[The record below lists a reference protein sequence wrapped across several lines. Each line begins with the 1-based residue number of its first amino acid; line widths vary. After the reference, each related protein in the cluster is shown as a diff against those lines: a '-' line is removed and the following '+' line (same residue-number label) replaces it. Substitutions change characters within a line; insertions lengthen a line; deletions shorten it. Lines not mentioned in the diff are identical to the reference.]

1 MDTNSSFSS
10 SYIYER
16 KTDSSLDLCLRML
29 KPSLLVG
36 SSVSAPLYAITCVAE
51 ASLKLR
57 GIRRAP
63 ESFMIEGPIY
73 LPAHLPKDPVNWSG
87 IPTGLTGLY
96 ELPTGKSKTWPWNY
110 QPPDPQLPQL
120 GGPEIDCP
128 GLTAIGSNTTERGR
142 WHPVYLPLIAVT
154 TLVCLFCTVYVLRRR
169 RVFQFPRLISDSV
182 DLSFLPTH
190 FDTPDSTGWAGC
202 TAQEAGQP
210 EAIRINL
217 NEVLGHGAN
226 GTMVFAG
233 MFGTHQTAVKRIVRQ
248 PQLEKHWRREHAILL
263 RHHHPHLVRCYW
275 TGSTANFHYL
285 VMQRCETTLSELLRT
300 ASPLHSF
307 QMWGLTPC
315 EVIHQVLQAVV
326 CLHQNHI
333 VHRDLKPS
341 NVLIATGDFG
351 GQARAVVGDFGLS
364 RPMPAG
370 RTDLTNSLGSHLTD
384 TMWGTKT
391 NSSNNGNPNPPG
403 SNVIYHNNDVRSAGA
418 VAAAAISPLDPGSDL
433 TSVGVTFGT
442 LGWMAPE
449 LCDPETKHLTY
460 SIDIFA
466 CGLLAYHVL
475 TGGEHPYD
483 QSELSDSE
491 QPSVKMD
498 SGSSGTSNRPGAAD
512 SGINGIN
519 RHFPAISESN
529 HSPTPVCHSIASRL
543 SRHHA
548 RQLAIAENRT
558 PSLNRLTESK
568 CLVDLPRAFLG
579 RQLIQTMLS
588 HDPVDR
594 PSAEEV
600 IYDPL
605 FWTASKTIR
614 FLSELSDV
622 LDTRDEE
629 IQSTGSSPTNLFS
642 SRQNNVNPRPTTHR
656 FFAERRALLEM
667 LNPHAPFVFSEH
679 WFHRLEP
686 ELVLDLLNTR
696 GYDLG
701 LSKIRE
707 LLGSLQYGN
716 PKSPSCNSQS
726 YSPIISR
733 RAEALKPWKRGEV
746 VASSAT
752 INSASPSR
760 VASNHPVR
768 LEWET
773 VSGSDLAPLSPPVE
787 PAGLTVLDLSV
798 APDSVEHTGR
808 RPRRRPNQAKKI
820 RPRKK
825 DKKAARERQE
835 IVARAG
841 CELSTAVKTK
851 IISSSDS

>member
-1 MDTNSSFSS
+1 MAYLFT
-10 SYIYER
+10 
-16 KTDSSLDLCLRML
+16 LR
-29 KPSLLVG
+29 
-36 SSVSAPLYAITCVAE
+36 
-51 ASLKLR
+51 
-57 GIRRAP
+57 
-63 ESFMIEGPIY
+63 
-73 LPAHLPKDPVNWSG
+73 
-87 IPTGLTGLY
+87 
-96 ELPTGKSKTWPWNY
+96 
-110 QPPDPQLPQL
+110 
-120 GGPEIDCP
+120 
-128 GLTAIGSNTTERGR
+128 
-142 WHPVYLPLIAVT
+142 
-154 TLVCLFCTVYVLRRR
+154 
-169 RVFQFPRLISDSV
+169 
-182 DLSFLPTH
+182 
-190 FDTPDSTGWAGC
+190 
-202 TAQEAGQP
+202 
-210 EAIRINL
+210 
-217 NEVLGHGAN
+217 
-226 GTMVFAG
+226 
-233 MFGTHQTAVKRIVRQ
+233 
-248 PQLEKHWRREHAILL
+248 
-263 RHHHPHLVRCYW
+263 
-275 TGSTANFHYL
+275 
-285 VMQRCETTLSELLRT
+285 
-300 ASPLHSF
+300 
-307 QMWGLTPC
+307 
-315 EVIHQVLQAVV
+315 
-326 CLHQNHI
+326 
-333 VHRDLKPS
+333 
-341 NVLIATGDFG
+341 NVL
-351 GQARAVVGDFGLS
+351 
-364 RPMPAG
+364 
-370 RTDLTNSLGSHLTD
+370 
-384 TMWGTKT
+384 
-391 NSSNNGNPNPPG
+391 
-403 SNVIYHNNDVRSAGA
+403 SAA
-418 VAAAAISPLDPGSDL
+418 
-433 TSVGVTFGT
+433 
-442 LGWMAPE
+442 
-449 LCDPETKHLTY
+449 
-460 SIDIFA
+460 
-466 CGLLAYHVL
+466 
-475 TGGEHPYD
+475 
-483 QSELSDSE
+483 
-491 QPSVKMD
+491 
-498 SGSSGTSNRPGAAD
+498 
-512 SGINGIN
+512 
-519 RHFPAISESN
+519 
-529 HSPTPVCHSIASRL
+529 
-543 SRHHA
+543 
-548 RQLAIAENRT
+548 
-558 PSLNRLTESK
+558 
-568 CLVDLPRAFLG
+568 AFLG

-696 GYDLG
+696 GYDDTSLMDLLRAIRNKHNHFWHLPEHVRSLFGGSQDGMAVYWTTRFPSLVPLLYTLCRHHLSGFSGLSEFLPTLRSEKSQTTFVPSDWWYTTGPVFLQLG